1 MIQTYNKFQL
11 KSTKKSKQFKD
22 LTTGQQMLNIIYTQS
37 NLYFFASP
45 SLLLHCFFAQPRS
58 FTTFNF
64 LSLNGVQ
71 DYIFTQIFPVLRSY
85 SRNSRFK
92 TQKTSLMCPIALQVS
107 KSPSLQ
113 VNYLFF
119 RYSAISLIL
128 LSVQIRLIC
137 VISVLINPWN
147 PFKSVKSVC
156 LCSDARSA
164 SCVSHKTN
172 YHLAL

>member
-45 SLLLHCFFAQPRS
+45 SLLLHCFFPQPRS
-58 FTTFNF
+58 CTTYNF

-71 DYIFTQIFPVLRSY
+71 DYIFTQILPVLRSY

-92 TQKTSLMCPIALQVS
+92 TQKTSLMCLLALQVS
-107 KSPSLQ
+107 TSPHLNVSLSPSLPISKSQ
-113 VNYLFF
+113 RQLFILQIF
-119 RYSAISLIL
+119 CDQSNSIISANPPNLCHQCSNQ
-128 LSVQIRLIC
+128 SVE
-137 VISVLINPWN
+137 SV
-147 PFKSVKSVC
+147 
-156 LCSDARSA
+156 
-164 SCVSHKTN
+164 
-172 YHLAL
+172 

>member
-58 FTTFNF
+58 FTTYNF

-71 DYIFTQIFPVLRSY
+71 DYIFTQILPVLRSY

-92 TQKTSLMCPIALQVS
+92 IQKTSLMCPIALQVS
-107 KSPSLQ
+107 KSPSQLFILQ
-113 VNYLFF
+113 IFCDQSNSII
-119 RYSAISLIL
+119 SANPPNLCHQCSNQ
-128 LSVQIRLIC
+128 SVE
-137 VISVLINPWN
+137 SV
-147 PFKSVKSVC
+147 
-156 LCSDARSA
+156 
-164 SCVSHKTN
+164 
-172 YHLAL
+172 